1 MATILQFLVFFIML
15 IGGILLLGVAF
26 NTPIMPGLV
35 FVAGIV
41 VFSLAFIIP
50 IVIGRRGMR

>member
-26 NTPIMPGLV
+26 NTPVLPGLV
-35 FVAGIV
+35 FVAGILL
-41 VFSLAFIIP
+41 FSFAFIIP
-50 IVIGRRGMR
+50 MMVGRRGMR

>member
-50 IVIGRRGMR
+50 IMIGRRGMR